1 MVTVLVKVCH
11 MISVIS
17 AAVAMGVL
25 VVGRPH
31 FADDLSDA
39 MCAILRITIS
49 RHVLCNVRWGS
60 IRNDLQVWIAT
71 IPREVIITITRHVL

>member
-1 MVTVLVKVCH
+1 

-25 VVGRPH
+25 VVGRGH
-31 FADDLSDA
+31 FVPDLSDA

-49 RHVLCNVRWGS
+49 SVVMYAGEVYVTICKCG
-60 IRNDLQVWIAT
+60 LQQYQ
-71 IPREVIITITRHVL
+71 EK